1 MGNQARGSS
10 GSLGPTCLLAAS
22 TAFVNTSPLSFL
34 KRHEVSFPLIL
45 WILPVRGSTAALR
58 HPIALSSF
66 SPALAPATAPPPH
79 PSRPLGPQALTQA
92 VGCGRRREVT
102 AEESQVGKLRPG
114 RRTPRVPPGS

>member
-22 TAFVNTSPLSFL
+22 MAFVNTSRLSFL

-58 HPIALSSF
+58 HPIALGSF
-66 SPALAPATAPPPH
+66 SPALAPATAPSTH
-79 PSRPLGPQALTQA
+79 PGHWDHKP
-92 VGCGRRREVT
+92 
-102 AEESQVGKLRPG
+102 
-114 RRTPRVPPGS
+114 